1 MDFGVAIDFIMNGVF
16 VCEWHSDPDFVE
28 VKFMKLTLFQ
38 QSILMSMISVYV
50 RVNLMCA
57 CVNRTF

>member
-1 MDFGVAIDFIMNGVF
+1 MDFGVAIDFIMNGVY
-16 VCEWHSDPDFVE
+16 VCELHSDPDFVE

-50 RVNLMCA
+50 RVNLMCV